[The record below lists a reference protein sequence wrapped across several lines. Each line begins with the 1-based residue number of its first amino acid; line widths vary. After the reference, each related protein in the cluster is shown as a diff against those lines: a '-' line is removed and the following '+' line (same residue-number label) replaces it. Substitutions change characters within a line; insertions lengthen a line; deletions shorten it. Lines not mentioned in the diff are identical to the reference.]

1 MSLFHKTLTDSDIK
15 KSLCM
20 HFDIIK
26 PTEVSY
32 MSDLL
37 SPSMKAKMKCDVLKS
52 MDYNRGYFS
61 LLSVSNLANA

>member
-1 MSLFHKTLTDSDIK
+1 
-15 KSLCM
+15 M